1 MDPKV
6 MEYTRGLVDRAHKA
20 GNEQRVAIPDLG
32 VAAASYRPEKDG
44 PMTLGQIAE
53 SQENIKS
60 MSNPMSGPPPKAVL
74 KPETMKGLAE
84 LHNAVAA
91 EQRAAEARIEGQ
103 TPAATPKEE
112 SDQSISP
119 PPAPRKGMS
128 DEEKARLSEMSDLD
142 FDLMMSRVRSD
153 VMNNAEERKATEA
166 RLKPMDLTDGLL
178 TGEFSQSVEIVP
190 GKLVVMFRTITPFEN
205 EQIKRRV
212 LEKIMED
219 EKYSAIHTENYGF
232 MQVVAAVKQ
241 LNGREQPAHLKSVG
255 SNSRE
260 FMWDVFDKKFELFR
274 NYPGPLIQSL
284 SVHANWFDL
293 RVRALFTNA
302 ALKNG

>member
-6 MEYTRGLVDRAHKA
+6 SEYTAGLAARAKA
-20 GNEQRVAIPDLG
+20 AGAEQRVAIPDLG

-60 MSNPMSGPPPKAVL
+60 MSNPTSGPPPKAVL
-74 KPETMKGLAE
+74 KPETLQGLHA

-91 EQRAAEARIEGQ
+91 EQSAAQARIDGQ
-103 TPAATPKEE
+103 TPQKEPE
-112 SDQSISP
+112 ANEQAIA
-119 PPAPRKGMS
+119 PPAPPKKGMS
-128 DEEKARLSEMSDLD
+128 EEEKAKLAEMSDLD

-153 VMNNAEERKATEA
+153 VINNAEERKAIES

-178 TGEFSQSVEIVP
+178 TGEFTQPVEIVP
-190 GKLVVMFRTITPFEN
+190 GKLVVTFRTITPFEN

-212 LEKIMED
+212 LERIMEE

-241 LNGREQPAHLKSVG
+241 LNGREQPAHLKTVG
-255 SNSRE
+255 NNSRE
-260 FMWDVFDKKFELFR
+260 FMWDVFDKKFELFK
-274 NYPGPLIQSL
+274 NYPGPLIHSL

>member
-1 MDPKV
+1 